1 MKDDM
6 KYEKF
11 EPKTINYKAE
21 KEWLNYGIKKRGK
34 SWIRIGNMK
43 QTSGGIGIQIES
55 NAKFNWLQRK
65 MWKFFF
71 NIDIENI
78 K

>member
-1 MKDDM
+1 MKD
-6 KYEKF
+6 EKF
-11 EPKTINYKAE
+11 EPKTKIYKAQR
-21 KEWLNYGIKKRGK
+21 EWLTGGINKRGK
-34 SWIRIGNMK
+34 SWIRIGDMK